1 MYFEKLRQSVP
12 PVPTLSELNRS
23 PIGFGPLRSLAMR
36 YKGPIVRVPGYRRDP
51 SILSTSPKLIRSS
64 FLAVASAADC
74 SQGQYRQARLQGD
87 AIRIVRAT
95 VLIILST
102 TALAQTRD
110 EKLCILSAAQK
121 LPTIP
126 GITII
131 RSRAKDE
138 TEAAKKSTVRGGTVV
153 VEIDI
158 SAAGVEG
165 TFKFVCGYGPREPHN
180 AILIETR

>member
-1 MYFEKLRQSVP
+1 M
-12 PVPTLSELNRS
+12 
-23 PIGFGPLRSLAMR
+23 
-36 YKGPIVRVPGYRRDP
+36 
-51 SILSTSPKLIRSS
+51 
-64 FLAVASAADC
+64 
-74 SQGQYRQARLQGD
+74 
-87 AIRIVRAT
+87 RIVSAT
-95 VLIILST
+95 VLIVLAT

-121 LPTIP
+121 LPAIP

-165 TFKFVCGYGPREPHN
+165 TFKFVCGYGPRETHN